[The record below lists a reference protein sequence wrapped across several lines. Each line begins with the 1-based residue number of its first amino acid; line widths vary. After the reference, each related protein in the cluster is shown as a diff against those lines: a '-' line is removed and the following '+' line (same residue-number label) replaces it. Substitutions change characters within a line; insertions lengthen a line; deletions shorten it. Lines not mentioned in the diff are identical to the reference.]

1 MGEHGSHEVDP
12 ATLPGGVHHLG
23 HRRLYREAFV
33 LVEAEFAGQP
43 VNDCP
48 YIFLDNDAALAR
60 GWAQGYPK

>member
-1 MGEHGSHEVDP
+1 M
-12 ATLPGGVHHLG
+12 
-23 HRRLYREAFV
+23 
-33 LVEAEFAGQP
+33 EAEFAGQP